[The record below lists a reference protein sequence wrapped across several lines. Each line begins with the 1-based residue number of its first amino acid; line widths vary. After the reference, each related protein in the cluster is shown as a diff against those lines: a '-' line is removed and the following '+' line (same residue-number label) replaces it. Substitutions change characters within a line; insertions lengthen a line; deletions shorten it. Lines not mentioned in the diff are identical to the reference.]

1 MAMRVSFQ
9 SSPTRQSTPGSRK
22 LLAYTSPIILEQRAW
37 DSGQNRERRH
47 RLLAGGIIQKVENAD
62 MNLYAIYQF
71 ADGSFV
77 CNAATAKTGVPIGT
91 TEIDGFQVII
101 TGAKINF

>member
-1 MAMRVSFQ
+1 
-9 SSPTRQSTPGSRK
+9 
-22 LLAYTSPIILEQRAW
+22 
-37 DSGQNRERRH
+37 
-47 RLLAGGIIQKVENAD
+47 